1 MLDYLVHRRI
11 QKPELTEP
19 LLLLFG
25 NFMFIV
31 IVLIRFIIIEW
42 FMDRLLIGR
51 SIVAYAGLEDTEA
64 RADGAI
70 AASIW

>member
-1 MLDYLVHRRI
+1 ML
-11 QKPELTEP
+11 
-19 LLLLFG
+19 
-25 NFMFIV
+25 IV

-51 SIVAYAGLEDTEA
+51 SIVAYVGLEDTEA
-64 RADGAI
+64 RVEGDT

>member
-1 MLDYLVHRRI
+1 M
-11 QKPELTEP
+11 P
-19 LLLLFG
+19 LQLLFG
-25 NFMFIV
+25 NYMLIV

-42 FMDRLLIGR
+42 LMDRLLIVR

-64 RADGAI
+64 RVEGAI

>member
-1 MLDYLVHRRI
+1 V
-11 QKPELTEP
+11 P
-19 LLLLFG
+19 LQLLFG
-25 NFMFIV
+25 NYMLIV

-42 FMDRLLIGR
+42 LMDRLLIVR

-64 RADGAI
+64 RVEGAI